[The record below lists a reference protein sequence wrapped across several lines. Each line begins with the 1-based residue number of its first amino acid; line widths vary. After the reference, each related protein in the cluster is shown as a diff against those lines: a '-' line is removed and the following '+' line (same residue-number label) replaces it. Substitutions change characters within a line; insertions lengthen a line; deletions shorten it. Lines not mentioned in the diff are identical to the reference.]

1 MAKLSPAINGAGRRK
16 CASWIEA
23 FVAFTDNLE
32 SAPVFRKWA
41 AITCLAAAM
50 EQRVWLTTSDR
61 LYPNLYT
68 ILVGHPGVGKTRTIM
83 SGRKFLAELPEFHI
97 APTSMKMASLVD
109 ALLAAKRTV
118 ICLPEPAI
126 EYNSM
131 TLVVD
136 EWTAFMHAFDDE
148 LVGGLTTFYDVVV
161 PYEHH
166 RRGKD
171 IRIRIASPQLSIL
184 AGSTP
189 GNLVKF
195 MPDFAWDQGF
205 ASRLLLVYSNERIAG
220 DDFLTRRRE
229 IPSEMIHDLKLIYSL
244 QGEFTVEES
253 YQKAVAQWRANDERP
268 KPTHPKLLHYN
279 TRRRAHLYK
288 LSMVAAVDV
297 GGSLRLTD
305 REFNCALGWLEE
317 AELNMPSIFSEG
329 STSVD
334 ARAMDEISDYV
345 RRQRGPVSEHKI
357 VHFASNIVAAH
368 NIIRVLHIMQVSGRL
383 AAVEVDRKTGQ
394 TLFTASTPSTDR

>member
-1 MAKLSPAINGAGRRK
+1 M
-16 CASWIEA
+16 WI
-23 FVAFTDNLE
+23 
-32 SAPVFRKWA
+32 
-41 AITCLAAAM
+41 
-50 EQRVWLTTSDR
+50 TTSDR

-109 ALLAAKRTV
+109 ALLAAKRT
-118 ICLPEPAI
+118 IIQLPEPAI
-126 EYNSM
+126 EFNSM

-171 IRIRIASPQLSIL
+171 IRIRIPKPQLNIL

-205 ASRLLLVYSNERIAG
+205 ASRLILVYSGERLSG
-220 DDFLTRRRE
+220 DDFAYRRRDL
-229 IPSEMIHDLKLIYSL
+229 PPEMVHDLKLIYSL
-244 QGEFTVEES
+244 TGEFTVEES
-253 YQKAVAQWRANDERP
+253 YRKAVAEWRSGDEQP
-268 KPTHPKLLHYN
+268 KPTHPKLVHYT
-279 TRRRAHLYK
+279 TRRRAHIYK
-288 LSMVAAVDV
+288 LSMVASVDN
-297 GGSLRLTD
+297 GNTLRLTE
-305 REFNCALGWLEE
+305 REFRVALGWLEE
-317 AELNMPSIFSEG
+317 AELNMPSIFTEG
-329 STSVD
+329 ATSVD
-334 ARAMDEISDYV
+334 ARAMDEIRDYV
-345 RRQRGPVSEHKI
+345 ARQGKPVSEHRI

-383 AAVEVDRKTGQ
+383 VAVGKNDRDEVMFSVGR
-394 TLFTASTPSTDR
+394 SESP